1 MFEAAA
7 SPVGSRLRAF
17 LRARRHSESSPPRSP
32 YRQALA
38 LASDLRR
45 DRDGTGADTH
55 GEADLG
61 VDVASLL
68 AFVFR

>member
-17 LRARRHSESSPPRSP
+17 LRARGHSEYRPRDHLIG
-32 YRQALA
+32 ALA
-38 LASDLRR
+38 PASDLRR

>member
-1 MFEAAA
+1 LKPPLSDRGFELFCALGGIQ
-7 SPVGSRLRAF
+7 SHR
-17 LRARRHSESSPPRSP
+17 PRDHLIG
-32 YRQALA
+32 ALA
-38 LASDLRR
+38 PASDLRR